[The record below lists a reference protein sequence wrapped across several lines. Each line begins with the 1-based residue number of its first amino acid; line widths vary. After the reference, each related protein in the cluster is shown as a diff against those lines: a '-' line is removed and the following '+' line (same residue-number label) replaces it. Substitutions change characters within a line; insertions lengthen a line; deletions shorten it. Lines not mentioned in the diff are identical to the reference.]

1 MPKNEEKRIDPA
13 CIPQNTEEI
22 VSDLL
27 YTVFQTVDEYVTYKI
42 AHGAPGESLR
52 KMQNYIEKEIRT
64 YVRHLYQVEVEE
76 T

>member
-1 MPKNEEKRIDPA
+1 MQKNEERKINPV
-13 CIPQNTEEI
+13 CIPQDTEEI

-42 AHGAPGESLR
+42 AHGTPGEELV
-52 KMQNYIEKEIRT
+52 KMQQYIEKEIRA
-64 YVRHLYQVEVEE
+64 YVWDLYQVEVEE